1 MIRTIASGM
10 LKFVLV
16 LSKLIEILLNLFES
30 SENLIKVMADK
41 MVEDGYLE
49 SGYGKILKLN
59 LIILKI
65 IPHI

>member
-16 LSKLIEILLNLFES
+16 LSKLIEILNLFES